1 MTIITYFIHDRLL
14 LSKQMLRTFIQLF
27 FCLTLGIAIGC
38 NEKRTDEDEA
48 YTVELKTITKGNEKE
63 FTWTHAR
70 SAVIP
75 SEPPKVITTMSQ
87 TLKKGSDV
95 YHDLFQIESL
105 DMGETWTSPEVIPSL
120 TIIKQDNGYRSLV
133 DMWPQW
139 HSKTDKVVN
148 IGTSPFYSNAK
159 THDGWKKKVVY
170 AYLDAEAEQWS
181 APQFLDLPKLDHDG
195 MLLMAPAAGSAQWLE
210 LPDGD
215 ILLPIFY
222 FKVTEEQASL
232 AMNNPEEAFSI
243 GNLMKSDDFG
253 FSTTVVRC
261 SFDGE
266 KLNYLSHGDELILK
280 QGRGIY
286 EPSITYFK
294 GEYFLTMR
302 SDKSAYVSKSKDGL
316 HFSPLKEW
324 TFNDGAVL
332 GSYNTQQHWVRHS
345 DALYLVYTRRGA
357 NNDEVFRHRAPLF
370 MAKVDPDELQVIR
383 DTERV
388 MVPNRGVALGNFG
401 IMEVNQ
407 NETWV
412 TVAEYMRGEENVPA
426 DNSVFTAKIKWKRPN
441 LSSKQ

>member
-1 MTIITYFIHDRLL
+1 MDLRHYRFLPD
-14 LSKQMLRTFIQLF
+14 KEMLRNIIKLIS
-27 FCLTLGIAIGC
+27 CISIGLVIGC
-38 NEKRTDEDEA
+38 KEKG
-48 YTVELKTITKGNEKE
+48 TVESEAFSVELETIAKGNEKE

-75 SEPPKVITTMSQ
+75 SDSPKVITTMSQ

-95 YHDLFQIESL
+95 YHDLFQIESQ
-105 DMGETWTSPEVIPSL
+105 DRGGTWTSPEVIPSL
-120 TIIKQDNGYRSLV
+120 TIIKQDSGYRSLV

-139 HSKTDKVVN
+139 HSNTKKVVN

-170 AYLDAEAEQWS
+170 AYLDAETEQWS
-181 APQFLDLPKLDHDG
+181 APQFLELPKLDHDG

-210 LPDGD
+210 LLNGD

-232 AMNNPEEAFSI
+232 AMTNPDEAFSI

-253 FSTTVVRC
+253 FSTTIVRC
-261 SFDGE
+261 SFDGKNLIYKE
-266 KLNYLSHGDELILK
+266 HGDELILK

-286 EPSITYFK
+286 EPSITFFK

-316 HFSPLKEW
+316 HFSPPKEW
-324 TFNDGAVL
+324 TFDDGAVL
-332 GSYNTQQHWVRHS
+332 GSYNTQQHWVSHS

-370 MAKVDPDELQVIR
+370 MAEVDSDKLEVIR
-383 DTERV
+383 DSERIV
-388 MVPNRGVALGNFG
+388 VPNRGVALGNFG

-407 NETWV
+407 AETWI
-412 TVAEYMRGEENVPA
+412 TVAEYMRGEENVAA
-426 DNSVFTAKIKWKRPN
+426 DNSVFTARILWKRPN
-441 LSSKQ
+441 LNSKQ

>member
-1 MTIITYFIHDRLL
+1 
-14 LSKQMLRTFIQLF
+14 MLRNVMKFIF
-27 FCLTLGIAIGC
+27 FFTTLLVIGC
-38 NEKRTDEDEA
+38 NSGGISESETFKL
-48 YTVELKTITKGNEKE
+48 ELETIAKGNEKE

-75 SEPPKVITTMSQ
+75 SDPPKLITTMSQ

-105 DMGETWTSPEVIPSL
+105 DRGETWTSPEVIPSL
-120 TIIKQDNGYRSLV
+120 TIIKQDSGYRSLV

-139 HSKTDKVVN
+139 HSNAKKVVN

-170 AYLDAEAEQWS
+170 AFLDSETEQWS
-181 APQFLDLPKLDHDG
+181 APQFLELPKLDHDG

-210 LPDGD
+210 LPNGD

-222 FKVTEEQASL
+222 FKVTEEQAFL
-232 AMNNPEEAFSI
+232 AMTKPDEAFSI

-253 FSTTVVRC
+253 FSSTVVRC

-266 KLNYLSHGDELILK
+266 NLIYQEHGDELILK

-286 EPSITYFK
+286 EPSITFYK
-294 GEYFLTMR
+294 GEYYLTMR

-332 GSYNTQQHWVRHS
+332 GSYNTQQHWVSHS

-357 NNDEVFRHRAPLF
+357 DNDEVFRHRAPLF
-370 MAKVDPDELQVIR
+370 MAQVDSDKLEVIR
-383 DTERV
+383 DSERV
-388 MVPNRGVALGNFG
+388 VVPNRGVALGNFG

-407 NETWV
+407 NETWI
-412 TVAEYMRGEENVPA
+412 TVAEYMRGEVNVAA
-426 DNSVFTAKIKWKRPN
+426 DNSVFTAKILWNRPN
-441 LSSKQ
+441 YNLK